1 MAVYLDVIW
10 LLNFMFDSFLLYL
23 TALILK
29 RDIMYWRIFV
39 GGFVG
44 SIIILLSLTP
54 LNGFSGHPI
63 VKLLFSVVMILIVF
77 GFKRFKYFI
86 NGLMIFYL
94 VTFLV
99 GGSLIGVHY
108 FIQFDMDLTSSVALA
123 SIKGFGDPISWLFVV
138 LGFPIVWHFSRKSF
152 EKVEVAKIQHSQ
164 LIMVSILIDG
174 QRFHFKGLVDS
185 GNQLYDPI
193 SKMPVMF
200 VSIKKIAD
208 DLPTELRK
216 IAVDSELVMMGKQ
229 PISPEWENRI
239 RIIPYKVMG
248 RDHQLIIALKPESI
262 QIMHNEETLTIEKG
276 LVSFT
281 MQQLSSDD
289 AFQCIVHPKMLNETK
304 LMKKNA
310 VSTTESLKTT
320 GDEIV
325 L

>member
-29 RDIMYWRIFV
+29 RDILYWRMFV

-44 SIIILLSLTP
+44 SIIILLSITP
-54 LNGFSGHPI
+54 LNNFSGHPV
-63 VKLLFSVVMILIVF
+63 VKLLFSIVMILIVF

-86 NGLMIFYL
+86 SGLMIFYL

-99 GGSLIGVHY
+99 GGALIGTHY

-138 LGFPIVWHFSRKSF
+138 LGFPIVWHLSRKNF
-152 EKVEVAKIQHSQ
+152 ENIEVTKIQHNQ
-164 LIMVSILIDG
+164 LIMVSIMIGG
-174 QRFHFKGLVDS
+174 QKYHFKGLVDS

-200 VSIKKIAD
+200 VSIYKIAD
-208 DLPTELRK
+208 ELPPELRK
-216 IAVDSELVMMGKQ
+216 MVVDSELVMMGKQ
-229 PISPEWENRI
+229 PISPEWENRM

-248 RDHQLIIALKPESI
+248 RDHQLIIALKPEQI
-262 QIMHNEETLTIEKG
+262 QLIHNEETLTIEKG

-281 MQQLSSDD
+281 MQKLSSDD

-304 LMKKNA
+304 TIKKTSSA
-310 VSTTESLKTT
+310 SDSLKSS
-320 GDEIV
+320 GDGVV

>member
-1 MAVYLDVIW
+1 MVVYLDVIW

-29 RDIMYWRIFV
+29 RDIIHWRVFV

-44 SIIILLSLTP
+44 SIIILLSITP

-86 NGLMIFYL
+86 SGLMIFYL

-99 GGSLIGVHY
+99 GGTLIGVHY

-123 SIKGFGDPISWLFVV
+123 SVKGFGDPISWLFVV
-138 LGFPIVWHFSRKSF
+138 LGFPIVWHFSKNSF
-152 EKVEVAKIQHSQ
+152 EKVEVAKIQHSH
-164 LIMVSILIDG
+164 LIRVSILIDG

-200 VSIKKIAD
+200 VSINKIAD

-216 IAVDSELVMMGKQ
+216 IAVDSELVITGKQ

-248 RDHQLIIALKPESI
+248 RDHQLIIALKPEQI
-262 QIMHNEETLTIEKG
+262 QIIHNEETQTIEKG

-304 LMKKNA
+304 IIHKNA
-310 VSTTESLKTT
+310 VSTTESLKKS
-320 GDEIV
+320 GDEIFF
-325 L
+325 